1 MSCSSK
7 VKTILPISIVLLPI
21 LALCGMLFWWKEA
34 KDGRTKITS
43 NLYANILNVYE
54 TKKLNVLEVWDT
66 EVVAGTDY
74 YAIIPVYGTY
84 QVDLENAEIIQDA
97 ENHYIEFRLPFPEI
111 DEPKVNFYDIYTT
124 KHENIN
130 ETAFSFNF
138 ITEEN
143 KTYTGFK
150 AAADDQKEAVK
161 AFKKEIIKEDEYIKS
176 AKKNTKTVLEN
187 LCKSIDEKCTVEV
200 VWYEQDPQ
208 DLTNTDEESSE
219 NITQIQ

>member
-21 LALCGMLFWWKEA
+21 LAFCGMLFWWKEA
-34 KDGRTKITS
+34 EDGRTKITS
-43 NLYANILNVYE
+43 NLYADILEVYE

-84 QVDLENAEIIQDA
+84 QVDLNNAEIIHDA
-97 ENHYIEFRLPFPEI
+97 ENHYIEFRLPVPEI

-124 KHENIN
+124 KHE
-130 ETAFSFNF
+130 EKAFSFNF

-161 AFKKEIIKEDEYIKS
+161 AFKKETIQDGGYIKT
-176 AKKNTKTVLEN
+176 AKDNTQTVLEN
-187 LCKSIDEKCTVEV
+187 LCKSIDEKCTVEFY
-200 VWYEQDPQ
+200 WYEQTPQ

-219 NITQIQ
+219 NIKQIQ